1 MSEEFVLDPET
12 LEKLA
17 EAVHQVWMEGKLRD
31 GWRLGDV
38 IDKEKKIHTCLVPYD
53 QLSEQDK
60 ESDRDIARAIPRILE
75 IAGYKIVKK

>member
-1 MSEEFVLDPET
+1 MSDEFVLDPET

-31 GWRLGDV
+31 GWKLGDV

-75 IAGYKIVKK
+75 LAGYKIVKK

>member
-31 GWRLGDV
+31 GWIQGDT
-38 IDKEKKIHTCLVPYD
+38 IDKEKKNTHLPCPL
-53 QLSEQDK
+53 QSAE
-60 ESDRDIARAIPRILE
+60 
-75 IAGYKIVKK
+75 